1 MCCILLEVLNEKNYL
16 RFKSNDENFGRHTGH
31 IVKENSISSWTSA
44 KATSKYDRAARKKI
58 KNLHLES

>member
-1 MCCILLEVLNEKNYL
+1 MKKNYL

-44 KATSKYDRAARKKI
+44 KATSKYDRAARKKL
-58 KNLHLES
+58 KNLYFES